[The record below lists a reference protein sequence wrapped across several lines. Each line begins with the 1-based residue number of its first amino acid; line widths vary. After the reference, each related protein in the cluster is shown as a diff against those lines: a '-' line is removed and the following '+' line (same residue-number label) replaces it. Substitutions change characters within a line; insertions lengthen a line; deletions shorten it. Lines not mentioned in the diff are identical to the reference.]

1 MKFTCVLDGYTE
13 GQKKFSKL
21 PKPSLSLLSLLR
33 KSKKKKYIYI
43 YIFVASY
50 FDVFT
55 LVLMTWL
62 KL

>member
-21 PKPSLSLLSLLR
+21 PKSSLSLLSLLR
-33 KSKKKKYIYI
+33 KSKKKNIYI